1 MENRMSI
8 TMILEREKELDDQ
21 VKVCP
26 DELEVIDIHGQ
37 VYSIPLSRL
46 TNAEQ
51 VVHWVWKLAERGD
64 FAMDVVRKFTEVASH
79 HVGCDA
85 KK

>member
-8 TMILEREKELDDQ
+8 TMILEREKELDDL

-37 VYSIPLSRL
+37 VYSIPLAYL
-46 TNAEQ
+46 TNAQQ

-64 FAMDVVRKFTEVASH
+64 YALDVIRKFTEVASH
-79 HVGCDA
+79 HVGFDA